1 MPVLWTVPGLVRF
14 TRGIDVVRYGSAIMN
29 RPRRQKTSRWRG
41 CASLLLAVT
50 LVGFLSSCSKP
61 SRDEVI
67 AKDIQTRLALKPELK
82 NTNIVVVV
90 RNGKV
95 TLRGK
100 VPSETAHNVIEKLAR
115 QEAGVFAIDDQ
126 TSIDVAK
133 REP

>member
-1 MPVLWTVPGLVRF
+1 M
-14 TRGIDVVRYGSAIMN
+14 
-29 RPRRQKTSRWRG
+29 
-41 CASLLLAVT
+41 LLAVT